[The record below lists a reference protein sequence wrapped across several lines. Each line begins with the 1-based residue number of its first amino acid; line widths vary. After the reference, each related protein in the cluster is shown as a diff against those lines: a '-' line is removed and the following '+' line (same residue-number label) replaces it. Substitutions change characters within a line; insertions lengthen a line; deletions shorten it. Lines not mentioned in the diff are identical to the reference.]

1 MVRQKGPASGAG
13 EVVIVDAVRTAIGGF
28 LGALAPLS
36 APQLG
41 AAAIKAL
48 LDRNPGLDRAAVDE
62 VILGNVLTAG
72 VGQNPARQAALGAG
86 LPETIPAYTLNMVC
100 GSGLRAVMEA
110 ANAIRAGAAQVV
122 VAGGAESM
130 SNAPYLLKGA
140 RTGYRLGH
148 GELVDSMVADGLWD
162 VYNNFHMGNTAELV
176 AEKYGLSR
184 EAQDAYALASHQKAV
199 RAADG
204 GKFRNEIVPVT
215 IAQKK
220 GDALVFAADENPRR
234 DTSMEKLARLKPVFK
249 KDGTV
254 TAGNASSLADG
265 AGAVLLASAEAAAR
279 HGLKPLARITGQ
291 ASSGIEPKW
300 IMLAPIKAV
309 QKLLAATGYAAGDF
323 ELVELNEAFSAQP
336 LAVLKE
342 LGIPAEKVN
351 VHGGAVAL
359 GHPIGCSGARI
370 LTTLVH
376 AMRDRGA
383 RLGLAALC
391 IGGGNA
397 VAVSVELC

>member
-1 MVRQKGPASGAG
+1 MAKQKGPASADG

-28 LGALAPLS
+28 LGVLAPLS

-41 AAAIKAL
+41 AAAIRAL
-48 LDRNPGLDRAAVDE
+48 LERNPNLDRAAVDE

-86 LPETIPAYTLNMVC
+86 LPDTIPAYTLNMVC

-110 ANAIRAGAAQVV
+110 ANAIRAGTAQVV
-122 VAGGAESM
+122 IAGGAESM

-140 RTGYRLGH
+140 RTGYRMGN

-199 RAADG
+199 QAADAG
-204 GKFRNEIVPVT
+204 RFKSEIVPV
-215 IAQKK
+215 AVPQRK
-220 GDALVFAADENPRR
+220 GDPLVFAADENPRR
-234 DTSMEKLARLKPVFK
+234 DTSMEKLARLKPVFR

-254 TAGNASSLADG
+254 TAGNASSIADG
-265 AGAVLLASAEAAAR
+265 AGAVLLASAEAAR
-279 HGLKPLARITGQ
+279 RLGLKPLARITGQ
-291 ASSGIEPKW
+291 AASGIEPKW
-300 IMLAPIKAV
+300 IMLAPIGAV
-309 QKLLAATGYAAGDF
+309 RKLLAATGRAVGDF
-323 ELVELNEAFSAQP
+323 DLVELNEAFSAQP
-336 LAVLKE
+336 LAVLRE
-342 LGIPAEKVN
+342 LGIPAGKVN
-351 VHGGAVAL
+351 VNGGAVAL
-359 GHPIGCSGARI
+359 GHPIGCSGAR
-370 LTTLVH
+370 LLATLVH
-376 AMRDRGA
+376 AMRDRSA

>member
-1 MVRQKGPASGAG
+1 MAKQKGPASADG

-41 AAAIKAL
+41 AAAIRAL
-48 LDRNPGLDRAAVDE
+48 LERNPNLDRAAVDE

-86 LPETIPAYTLNMVC
+86 LPDTIPAYTLNMVC

-110 ANAIRAGAAQVV
+110 ANAIRAGTAQVV
-122 VAGGAESM
+122 IAGGAESM

-140 RTGYRLGH
+140 RTGYRMGN

-199 RAADG
+199 QAADAG
-204 GKFRNEIVPVT
+204 RFKSEIVPV
-215 IAQKK
+215 AVPQRK
-220 GDALVFAADENPRR
+220 GDPLVFAADENPRR
-234 DTSMEKLARLKPVFK
+234 DTSMEKLARLKPVFR

-254 TAGNASSLADG
+254 TAGNASSIADG
-265 AGAVLLASAEAAAR
+265 AGAVLLASAEAAR
-279 HGLKPLARITGQ
+279 RLGLKPLARITGQ
-291 ASSGIEPKW
+291 AASGIEPKW
-300 IMLAPIKAV
+300 IMLAPIGAV
-309 QKLLAATGYAAGDF
+309 RKLLAATGRAVGDF
-323 ELVELNEAFSAQP
+323 DLVELNEAFSAQP
-336 LAVLKE
+336 LAVLRE
-342 LGIPAEKVN
+342 LGIPAGKVN
-351 VHGGAVAL
+351 VNGGAVAL
-359 GHPIGCSGARI
+359 GHPIGCSGAR
-370 LTTLVH
+370 LLATLVH
-376 AMRDRGA
+376 AMRDRSA